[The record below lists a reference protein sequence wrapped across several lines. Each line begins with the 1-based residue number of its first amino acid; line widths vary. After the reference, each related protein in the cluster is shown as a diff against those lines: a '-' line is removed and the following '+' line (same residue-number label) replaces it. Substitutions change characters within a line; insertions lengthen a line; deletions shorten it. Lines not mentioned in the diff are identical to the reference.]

1 MGKRGGKVRFSGI
14 LKKIFRWCH
23 PFWMHLPSIRQN
35 LIKME
40 RTERIAQ
47 LISARMLGQEL
58 TEEEKRELD
67 DWLGEEQANKDLL
80 EEVRSLRGVRQFVQL
95 EQEGYGEQMAAA
107 FAERCR
113 GGKRRSLRRIVL
125 AAVGSAA
132 AVVCA
137 GGGTLDVDGRGREV
151 FAGGGCGS
159 GGFAVDTK
167 SGNGV
172 DFGKR

>member
-1 MGKRGGKVRFSGI
+1 
-14 LKKIFRWCH
+14 
-23 PFWMHLPSIRQN
+23 MHLPSIRQN

-107 FAERCR
+107 FAEETFVEADSACS
-113 GGKRRSLRRIVL
+113 GGECCC
-125 AAVGSAA
+125 GG
-132 AVVCA
+132 CA

>member
-1 MGKRGGKVRFSGI
+1 
-14 LKKIFRWCH
+14 
-23 PFWMHLPSIRQN
+23 MHLPSIRQN

-40 RTERIAQ
+40 RTERIAR

-113 GGKRRSLRRIVL
+113 VR
-125 AAVGSAA
+125 
-132 AVVCA
+132 
-137 GGGTLDVDGRGREV
+137 
-151 FAGGGCGS
+151 
-159 GGFAVDTK
+159 
-167 SGNGV
+167 
-172 DFGKR
+172 

>member
-1 MGKRGGKVRFSGI
+1 
-14 LKKIFRWCH
+14 
-23 PFWMHLPSIRQN
+23 
-35 LIKME
+35 ME

-132 AVVCA
+132 AVVVLVVGLWMWTGEEGRSLPEVVA
-137 GGGTLDVDGRGREV
+137 VVEDSLSIQRVGT
-151 FAGGGCGS
+151 
-159 GGFAVDTK
+159 
-167 SGNGV
+167 GV

>member
-1 MGKRGGKVRFSGI
+1 
-14 LKKIFRWCH
+14 
-23 PFWMHLPSIRQN
+23 MHLPSIRQN

-40 RTERIAQ
+40 RTERIAR

-107 FAERCR
+107 FAERC
-113 GGKRRSLRRIVL
+113 
-125 AAVGSAA
+125 
-132 AVVCA
+132 
-137 GGGTLDVDGRGREV
+137 
-151 FAGGGCGS
+151 
-159 GGFAVDTK
+159 
-167 SGNGV
+167 
-172 DFGKR
+172 